1 MLVDL
6 HIHTCFSDGTM
17 TPEEVAAKGAK
28 LGFGIL
34 AAADHN
40 SWQSWERFSA
50 ACRKA
55 GIHPIRGMEVD
66 CLYNGWDI
74 HLLAYGFSPVPS
86 LSTLAEESRRLLLKM
101 SDDLVERLIPLYPEL
116 GLSVAECRAWP
127 FRPSAGGWQGIQYLL
142 AKGVISSLS
151 EGIPLYDRHG
161 CGYGTYP
168 VPPMGEVIASVHSAG
183 GRAVLAHPCNWF
195 NAEVP
200 QELLAHL
207 DALREMG
214 LDGIECHYPANS
226 LAMTALCRRYC
237 QEHGLLIP
245 AGSDDHGA
253 FGKAHHSIRYEMGAI
268 QVEEKELLLGELLGH

>member
-86 LSTLAEESRRLLLKM
+86 LSTLAEESRRVLLKM
-101 SDDLVERLIPLYPEL
+101 GGDLVERLIPL
-116 GLSVAECRAWP
+116 
-127 FRPSAGGWQGIQYLL
+127 
-142 AKGVISSLS
+142 
-151 EGIPLYDRHG
+151 
-161 CGYGTYP
+161 
-168 VPPMGEVIASVHSAG
+168 
-183 GRAVLAHPCNWF
+183 
-195 NAEVP
+195 
-200 QELLAHL
+200 
-207 DALREMG
+207 
-214 LDGIECHYPANS
+214 
-226 LAMTALCRRYC
+226 
-237 QEHGLLIP
+237 
-245 AGSDDHGA
+245 
-253 FGKAHHSIRYEMGAI
+253 
-268 QVEEKELLLGELLGH
+268 